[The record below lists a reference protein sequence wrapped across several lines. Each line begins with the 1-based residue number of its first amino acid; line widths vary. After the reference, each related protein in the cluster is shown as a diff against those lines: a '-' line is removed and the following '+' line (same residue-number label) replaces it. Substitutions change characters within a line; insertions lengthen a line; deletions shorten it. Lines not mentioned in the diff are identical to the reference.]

1 MIADLWLQVKGIE
14 KMNSTRFKGV
24 ALFILAISQLVL
36 ALDYTII
43 FVAMPSLGNEL
54 GFSANHLQ
62 WVVSAYSL
70 AFGGFLLIGG
80 RLSDLMGRR
89 RMFMIAIGLFGLGSL
104 LGGLAESQLM
114 LIVARAL
121 QGLGGALLS
130 PATLS
135 LIMSNF
141 EEGTERNRAM
151 GIWAAMGGVGMSLG
165 LLLGGLLTSYVGWE
179 ATFLVNVPITLLV
192 VILAPFVLKESKVS
206 VSTKHYDA
214 AGTISVTAGLLL
226 VVYYLI
232 QAPVEGWVSATTLPA
247 ALIGMLML
255 LAFVMIESRTKE
267 PLISFRMFRN
277 RNLTGAALI
286 AFLFSASF
294 GSLYYFM
301 TLYTQGVL
309 EFSAIQSGFSFLPL
323 TLSAFVGA
331 KLING
336 MLSKAGVAGTIAT
349 GMGLGVI
356 GFLML
361 TGLSETGSV
370 WGIIP
375 GTVVIG
381 IGQALVFT
389 TMFIAGSAGIKPEEQ
404 GVASA
409 LISTGQQIGG
419 AIGLAVIMA
428 IISASLGTGATLEH
442 MVTADLNHAIHT
454 AFLIAAATTLLGI
467 VVAFL
472 VLKQTKPSAVHDNQV
487 KAAH

>member
-1 MIADLWLQVKGIE
+1 
-14 KMNSTRFKGV
+14 MNSTRFKGL

-70 AFGGFLLIGG
+70 SFGGFLLIGG

-114 LIVARAL
+114 LIIARAL

-141 EEGTERNRAM
+141 EEGPERNRAM

-165 LLLGGLLTSYVGWE
+165 LLLGGILTSYIGWE
-179 ATFLVNVPITLLV
+179 ATFLVNVPIALLV

-206 VSTKHYDA
+206 AATKHYDA

-232 QAPVEGWVSATTLPA
+232 QAPVEGWVSVTTLPA
-247 ALIGMLML
+247 ALIGVLML
-255 LAFVMIESRTKE
+255 LAFVLIEKRTKE

-294 GSLYYFM
+294 GALYYFM

-309 EFSAIQSGFSFLPL
+309 GFSAIQSGFSFLPL

-331 KLING
+331 KLINV
-336 MLSKAGVAGTIAT
+336 MLSKVGVAGTIAT

-361 TGLSETGSV
+361 TGLSETGSA

-389 TMFIAGSAGIKPEEQ
+389 TMFIAGSAGIEPKEQ

-442 MVTADLNHAIHT
+442 MLPADLNHAIHT
-454 AFLIAAATTLLGI
+454 AFFIAAATTLLGI

-472 VLKQTKPSAVHDNQV
+472 ALKQAKPSADNQV
-487 KAAH
+487 KVAH